1 MRTCTVSYHDGPC
14 PPHPLQRV
22 QVCACPLVPRRV
34 ARADLL
40 FTRSGARVRE
50 SPVSLR
56 WNVTSSLGSVRSVAV
71 ETSARF
77 FFWCLNVKPQAD
89 RSSASSDR
97 LIMSPSRPRP
107 PALRHPLLLLLVQI
121 TACSWSADNTSEAL
135 KEVTLAAILPLT
147 NTDYAW
153 AWPRVAPALFQ
164 AVRLVNSDPWLL
176 PGLKLQL
183 VHGSSENQDGF
194 CSDSMAPLVAVD
206 LKVSHDPWAFV
217 GPGCDYSSSPVA
229 RFTTHWEVPMVTAG
243 ARAVGFER
251 YAAVTNTG
259 PTHRKLGEFG
269 ARIQEEM
276 GWRHHAMLV
285 FSDNKDANDDRSCFF
300 AVEGLYAQL
309 GQRNVSIHEH
319 ALQGDHLDYKE
330 EVQHIRDNG
339 RVVYLCCSWD
349 ILRNLMVQFWKDGV
363 ELEHYIFFFIDLFAE
378 GLGGQGPVR
387 PWFRGDSNDFAA
399 RRAFRSVKVITY
411 RKPQNPEYLQFVE
424 TLKNDAKKL
433 FNYTIKDSLYNL
445 IAAGFHDGV
454 MMYSQAL
461 NETLSEQRTGP
472 EPGAVRRPR
481 GDLVTKRMWNRT
493 FSGVMG
499 PVEMDEFGD
508 RQMDFAVWDTI
519 DVESGEFQVV
529 CVYNS
534 SMKQLIMQGGWF
546 FQWPGGS
553 PPPDVPKC
561 GFKNDKPGCL
571 ARTVTMHQ
579 MVSIV
584 ICFVFVI
591 IVTVTVFIYRK
602 LKLESELAAQ
612 LWRVLWDDV
621 QMSDLDKV
629 LRRTCSRL
637 TMSLK
642 GSNCGSLMTME
653 GNFQIY
659 TRTGYYKG
667 NLAAIKYI
675 NKKRIELN
683 RKVLFELKHMRDVQN
698 EHLTRFIG
706 ACIDPPN
713 TCIITEYCPRG
724 SLQDLMESDS
734 ITLDWMFRYS
744 LITDIVKGM
753 LFLHNSAMV
762 SHGNLKSSNCVVDSR
777 FVLKITDYG
786 LESLRPSSF
795 PEDTYAYYARKLW
808 TAPELMRTDS
818 PNPCGTQ
825 KGDVYSFSIILQEVA
840 LLRGVFYLDSLT
852 MTPKDIVQAVVHGGA
867 PPLRPSLCLHSHS
880 EELGLLM
887 QRCWSEEPN
896 DRPDFNSIKMLL
908 RKQHRGYGS
917 NILDNLLSRME
928 QYANNLE
935 ELVEER
941 TEAYHEEKRKAEA
954 LLYQIL
960 PHSVAEQLKRGETVQ
975 AEAFDSVTIY
985 FSDIIGFT
993 ALSAESTPLQVVTL
1007 LNDLY
1012 TCFDAVIDNFDV
1024 YKVET
1029 IGDAYMVVSGLPV
1042 RNGKLHGREVARM
1055 SLALLDRVKSFRIR
1069 HRANQQL
1076 RLRIGIH
1083 SGPVCAGVVGLKMP
1097 RYCLFGDTVNTAS
1110 RMESNGEAGIQR
1122 RHQDE
1127 GERKHEDLLAARG
1140 GGSKVEES
1148 RGGDKIKESTGGVSE

>member
-1 MRTCTVSYHDGPC
+1 MLSGWL
-14 PPHPLQRV
+14 HP
-22 QVCACPLVPRRV
+22 
-34 ARADLL
+34 
-40 FTRSGARVRE
+40 S
-50 SPVSLR
+50 
-56 WNVTSSLGSVRSVAV
+56 
-71 ETSARF
+71 
-77 FFWCLNVKPQAD
+77 
-89 RSSASSDR
+89 
-97 LIMSPSRPRP
+97 
-107 PALRHPLLLLLVQI
+107 LLLLFLLIQ
-121 TACSWSADNTSEAL
+121 SAESSLSDNTTEDL
-135 KEVTLAAILPLT
+135 QEVTLAAILPLT

-153 AWPRVAPALFQ
+153 AWPRVAPALHQ
-164 AVRLVNSDPWLL
+164 AVRRVNSDPWLL

-183 VHGSSENQDGF
+183 VHGSSENREGF

-206 LKVSHDPWAFV
+206 IKLSHDPWAFI

-229 RFTTHWEVPMVTAG
+229 RFTTHWDVPMVTAG
-243 ARAVGFER
+243 ARAIGFEH

-259 PTHRKLGEFG
+259 PTHKKLGEFG
-269 ARIQEEM
+269 MRIQKTF
-276 GWRHHAMLV
+276 GWRQHAMLV
-285 FSDNKDANDDRSCFF
+285 FSDKKDANDDRPCYF
-300 AVEGLYAQL
+300 AVEGLYTVL
-309 GQRNVSIHEH
+309 GSHNITIR
-319 ALQGDHLDYKE
+319 DHVIEADNINYKSV
-330 EVQHIRDNG
+330 VQEIRDNG
-339 RVVYLCCSWD
+339 RVVYLCCPWD
-349 ILRNLMVQFWKDGV
+349 IFRALMVQFWREGE
-363 ELEHYIFFFIDLFAE
+363 ELEDYVFFFIDLFAE
-378 GLGGQGPVR
+378 GLGGRGPVR
-387 PWFRGDSNDFAA
+387 PWYRGDQDDFAA
-399 RRAFRSVKVITY
+399 RYAFRSVKVLTY
-411 RKPQNPEYLQFVE
+411 LEPQNPEYLQFVE
-424 TLKNDAKKL
+424 TLKNDAKKM
-433 FNYTIKDSLYNL
+433 FNLTIKDSLYNL
-445 IAAGFHDGV
+445 IAGGFHDAV

-461 NETLSEQRTGP
+461 NETLSEQRGGLGLGP
-472 EPGAVRRPR
+472 RPGPGGIRRPR
-481 GDLVTKRMWNRT
+481 GDVVTRRMWNRT
-493 FSGVMG
+493 FPGVMG
-499 PVEMDEFGD
+499 SVEMDEFGD
-508 RQMDFAVWDTI
+508 RQMDFAVWDMTH
-519 DVESGEFQVV
+519 VESGEFQVV

-534 SMKQLIMQGGWF
+534 SMEQLVMQSGQSF
-546 FQWPGGS
+546 MWPGGS
-553 PPPDVPKC
+553 PPPDVPEC
-561 GFKNDKPGCL
+561 GFKNDKPACL

-579 MVSIV
+579 MVAIV
-584 ICFVFVI
+584 ICFIFVI

-612 LWRVLWDDV
+612 LWRVSWDNV
-621 QMSDLDKV
+621 QISDLDKV
-629 LRRTCSRL
+629 LRRACSRL

-659 TRTGYYKG
+659 TKTGYYKG

-675 NKKRIELN
+675 NKKRIELT

-713 TCIITEYCPRG
+713 MCIITEYCPRG

-744 LITDIVKGM
+744 LINDIVKGM
-753 LFLHNSAMV
+753 LFLHNSVIV

-777 FVLKITDYG
+777 FVLKVTDYG
-786 LESLRPSSF
+786 VESLRTSSY
-795 PEDTYAYYARKLW
+795 PEDTHAYYARKLW
-808 TAPELMRTDS
+808 TAPELLRTEC
-818 PNPCGTQ
+818 PPPCGTQ

-840 LLRGVFYLDSLT
+840 LLRGVFHLEAHTL
-852 MTPKDIVQAVVHGGA
+852 TPKEIVQAVVQGGA
-867 PPLRPSLCLHSHS
+867 PPLRPSLCFHSHS
-880 EELGLLM
+880 EGLGVLM
-887 QRCWSEEPN
+887 QRCWSEEPSE
-896 DRPDFNSIKMLL
+896 RLDFNTIKILL

-941 TEAYHEEKRKAEA
+941 THAYHEEKRKAEA

-1012 TCFDAVIDNFDV
+1012 TCFDAIIDNFDV

-1055 SLALLDRVKSFRIR
+1055 SLALLDAVKSFRIR

-1110 RMESNGEAGIQR
+1110 RMESNGEA
-1122 RHQDE
+1122 
-1127 GERKHEDLLAARG
+1127 L
-1140 GGSKVEES
+1140 
-1148 RGGDKIKESTGGVSE
+1148 KIHVSEATRQVLQEFSCFQLQLRGEIEMKGKGRMRTYWLLGENNTD